1 MPNASNYVDNL
12 KAKGFSDAEIVALA
26 SVEAFGV
33 VQDAEHARWS
43 SFPKLDNYYYKQL
56 MAGDDS
62 MPLKT
67 ALNSSPE
74 LVAVVDQFAQ
84 DKAEYHKTFK
94 VAYVKLCNLGTDE
107 SSLIDIEEL
116 LYEDPR
122 NKLRFPEM
130 YNM

>member
-1 MPNASNYVDNL
+1 MPSTSSYVDNL
-12 KAKGFSDAEIVALA
+12 RSKGFSDAEIVALA

-33 VQDAEHARWS
+33 VQDPEHARWS
-43 SFPKLDNYYYKQL
+43 NFPKLDNYYYKQL

-62 MPLKT
+62 MPLKS

-94 VAYVKLCNLGTDE
+94 VAYVKLCNLGHDE
-107 SSLIDIEEL
+107 STLVDIEEL

-130 YNM
+130 YHL

>member
-1 MPNASNYVDNL
+1 MPNTSNYVDNL

-33 VQDAEHARWS
+33 VQEPEHARWS

-74 LVAVVDQFAQ
+74 LVAIVDQFAQ

-94 VAYVKLCNLGTDE
+94 VAYVKLCNLGTDAD
-107 SSLIDIEEL
+107 SLIDIE
-116 LYEDPR
+116 
-122 NKLRFPEM
+122 
-130 YNM
+130 